1 MGIRIPL
8 KAGTV
13 IRMPNQGKYIIEEK
27 IGEGGLSLV
36 YSAKTMTNGYPV
48 IIKEFFLTGTPSGQ
62 SDR

>member
-27 IGEGGLSLV
+27 IGEG
-36 YSAKTMTNGYPV
+36 
-48 IIKEFFLTGTPSGQ
+48 
-62 SDR
+62 